1 MTNGRSKPGRK
12 DPIKLSDHAL
22 FRWLERAGVLDVP
35 QLRAGLS
42 AALDRA
48 YQAGA
53 SLEVDNFL
61 IMSGGLVFIVRNG
74 VLVTVTADNGPG
86 SRANCLVRPNRAAE

>member
-1 MTNGRSKPGRK
+1 M
-12 DPIKLSDHAL
+12 
-22 FRWLERAGVLDVP
+22 FRWLGRAGVVDVA

-53 SLEVDNFL
+53 SLAAQDFL
-61 IMSGGLVFIVRNG
+61 ILSGGLVYIVRDG
-74 VLVTVTADNGPG
+74 VLVTVIDDDGRGNQA
-86 SRANCLVRPNRAAE
+86 SSLARPNRPVE

>member
-1 MTNGRSKPGRK
+1 MMSAHHEKHPDKPGRK
-12 DPIKLSDHAL
+12 PPLHIPDHAM
-22 FRWLERAGVLDVP
+22 FRWLERAGVVDVA

-53 SLEVDNFL
+53 SLAAQDFL
-61 IMSGGLVFIVRNG
+61 ILSGGLVDIVRDR
-74 VLVTVTADNGPG
+74 VLVTVIDD
-86 SRANCLVRPNRAAE
+86 